1 MAVIKIERTVELT
14 GPILTEGLNG
24 TLFTTEGQ
32 AHQFT
37 IHCTQ
42 GGTAVTLTGTVSA
55 KFIREESNSTIL
67 ISGSLSNGAAVV
79 TLPADCYH
87 RSGRFSLTIFVT
99 ASSVTTC
106 IYSATGSVKAAQAG
120 TLLDTGSVVP
130 DLDTLISMING
141 KVSKAGDTMTG
152 NLLMNTGNAYPT
164 IGLLRS
170 DSSRGVWIQPNVTG
184 DAKLSIYEYNAAATY
199 YERYDLPTIASN
211 LAANGIYE
219 ILTTKQTITKPA
231 NGGHA
236 VTSVGGYIQMG
247 KVVLVTMTVVIDTS
261 ISEYSVVADSMPA
274 SVGYPVLQGYD
285 SSYTAKAFKLDSGKL
300 YALGGASAGTY
311 YINGVYLTA

>member
-24 TLFTTEGQ
+24 TMFTTEGQ
-32 AHQFT
+32 AHEFT

-67 ISGSLSNGAAVV
+67 IAGSLSNGAAVV

-99 ASSVTTC
+99 ASSVVTC

-141 KVSKAGDTMTG
+141 KVAKAGDTMTG
-152 NLLMNTGNAYPT
+152 RLYMRFSNGYSAISFLRPNGNNGVLVQATATNDSTSHMSFYQYSTDGVHFENYALPNTPVDLST
-164 IGLLRS
+164 
-170 DSSRGVWIQPNVTG
+170 
-184 DAKLSIYEYNAAATY
+184 DAVYN
-199 YERYDLPTIASN
+199 
-211 LAANGIYE
+211 
-219 ILTTKQTITKPA
+219 ILTTRAIQQGNASVSVSANSYADKTINFSPA
-231 NGGHA
+231 FLTIPTVQLTINATTGG
-236 VTSVGGYIQMG
+236 VTTALSLRAFV
-247 KVVLVTMTVVIDTS
+247 
-261 ISEYSVVADSMPA
+261 YSVSKTQLVIR
-274 SVGYPVLQGYD
+274 GYNGTSTDLGFGVMW
-285 SSYTAKAFKLDSGKL
+285 TAIS
-300 YALGGASAGTY
+300 T
-311 YINGVYLTA
+311 